1 MAGRQQRPGNH
12 FFFFFFF
19 FCRCGRRGG
28 GGGGGGEC
36 SGMHDYQHSLS
47 GINGHLTLITMVV
60 VYLEVFC
67 SHKNH

>member
-1 MAGRQQRPGNH
+1 MVDGRSSAEARKSL
-12 FFFFFFF
+12 FFFFAGV
-19 FCRCGRRGG
+19 CVCVW

-60 VYLEVFC
+60 VYLEVFY